1 MISRYARKEMSNIWT
16 EQNQFKAWLDVEL
29 AACWAWAKIN
39 VIPMNEVDILY
50 DKATFNI
57 DRIKEIEEK
66 TRHDVVAFTRAVSES
81 LGEEKNGYIMV

>member
-50 DKATFNI
+50 DKATFI
-57 DRIKEIEEK
+57 LIESK
-66 TRHDVVAFTRAVSES
+66 RSK
-81 LGEEKNGYIMV
+81 KNTP